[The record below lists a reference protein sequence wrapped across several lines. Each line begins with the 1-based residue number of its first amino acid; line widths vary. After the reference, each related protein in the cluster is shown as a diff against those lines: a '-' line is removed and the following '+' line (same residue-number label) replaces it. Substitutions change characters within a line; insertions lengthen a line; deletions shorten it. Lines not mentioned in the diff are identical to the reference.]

1 MCNFLNKRHYRYL
14 MITNEKLPVYHDR
27 FQTTNKSIILV
38 EKQKVVSNSSAVL
51 VEGRVYSDT
60 FNEIKYKYKE
70 VHSSVELECQ
80 NGKPVQVYKNFKRHT
95 GDPNFELNGFK
106 QGDIF
111 TIKSLGYLGDID
123 VIERVFLVTDRCVF
137 TKGVID
143 KRVTCY
149 KNEELLRMKEYDALK
164 II

>member
-1 MCNFLNKRHYRYL
+1 M
-14 MITNEKLPVYHDR
+14 
-27 FQTTNKSIILV
+27 
-38 EKQKVVSNSSAVL
+38 
-51 VEGRVYSDT
+51 YSDT

-70 VHSSVELECQ
+70 VHSSVELEYQ

-95 GDPNFELNGFK
+95 GDPNFELNGFT
-106 QGDIF
+106 QGDILE
-111 TIKSLGYLGDID
+111 IKGLGYLGDID
-123 VIERVFLVTDRCVF
+123 VIERVFIVTDRCVF